1 MLFPFFLTSN
11 WFYTWQF
18 NDYNGA
24 LFTLRTRALN
34 NMLYWFFQIFG
45 AMVFGIAIDSSRF
58 RRRVRGWAGLGVVT
72 MLSMAV
78 WGGCYSFQ
86 MSVVAIILPRLSLTV
101 LSNAAV
107 TQGLTLE

>member
-34 NMLYWFFQIFG
+34 NM
-45 AMVFGIAIDSSRF
+45 VS
-58 RRRVRGWAGLGVVT
+58 
-72 MLSMAV
+72 LSELLL
-78 WGGCYSFQ
+78 
-86 MSVVAIILPRLSLTV
+86 LP
-101 LSNAAV
+101 
-107 TQGLTLE
+107 